1 MREEEGLSN
10 LRFIVDC
17 MHGKLAR
24 KMRIYGYDTK
34 YDITLDDN
42 KIIEI
47 AKKEGRTI
55 ITSDEELIRRAK
67 TENLQVIRVPLDNDL
82 PRMIKIFKVLKI
94 LPKID
99 PKRSRCPNCNSPLTI
114 VDKKEIQNVPEKVL
128 KRKKIFYKCNLCGKV
143 YWYGSHWRKIR
154 EFEKTLKKRL
164 KELKDGEEV

>member
-1 MREEEGLSN
+1 MREEEELSN